1 VRRLSLLIAAA
12 LLGCSSGGAMKRD
25 GGQDGG
31 QKDGPLDT
39 PPDGGIDTANDA
51 TSSDGGEP
59 DTLTCDW
66 LMGPSNCWTST
77 ALMAMTCLPPATA
90 TGLLNANNSTC
101 SYATSEV
108 VTFTPPIALPPG
120 TNMSWDF
127 TINGAN
133 GRPCLHY
140 QDTATG
146 LTLVVGNQTVSET
159 MYGTLGVRITC
170 PDGTS
175 VQTANATN
183 LLGCPGGLVVL
194 PGLQWSSSDTFV
206 TTTLLGTGNTT
217 LQLFDC
223 RKN

>member
-1 VRRLSLLIAAA
+1 MTNASPDRIVRELEQLPHENRMKVVVEAMQRL
-12 LLGCSSGGAMKRD
+12 G
-25 GGQDGG
+25 
-31 QKDGPLDT
+31 
-39 PPDGGIDTANDA
+39 
-51 TSSDGGEP
+51 
-59 DTLTCDW
+59 
-66 LMGPSNCWTST
+66 
-77 ALMAMTCLPPATA
+77 
-90 TGLLNANNSTC
+90 
-101 SYATSEV
+101 
-108 VTFTPPIALPPG
+108 
-120 TNMSWDF
+120 MSWDF